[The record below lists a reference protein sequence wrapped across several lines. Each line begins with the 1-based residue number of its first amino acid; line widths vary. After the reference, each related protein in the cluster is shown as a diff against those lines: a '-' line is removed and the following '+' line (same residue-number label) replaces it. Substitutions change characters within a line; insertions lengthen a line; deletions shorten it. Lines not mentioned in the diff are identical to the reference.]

1 MKKIL
6 YLVSTLGS
14 SGPTNQLSYI
24 VKYLDRRIFKP
35 LILTLSHEPEASA
48 IKYFQNVLEVRVE
61 SLGLSRMRGM
71 LSGSAKVKHYI
82 MNNNID
88 LIHTQGIRADGLI
101 KRIDVPQV
109 STLRAYPFNDYLTKF
124 GKLKGTLMAFSHMRI
139 IKSN

>member
-24 VKYLDRRIFKP
+24 VKYLDRSIFEP

-82 MNNNID
+82 MNNNKLMNFFMGVFCI
-88 LIHTQGIRADGLI
+88 I
-101 KRIDVPQV
+101 
-109 STLRAYPFNDYLTKF
+109 YLKQ
-124 GKLKGTLMAFSHMRI
+124 KE
-139 IKSN
+139 